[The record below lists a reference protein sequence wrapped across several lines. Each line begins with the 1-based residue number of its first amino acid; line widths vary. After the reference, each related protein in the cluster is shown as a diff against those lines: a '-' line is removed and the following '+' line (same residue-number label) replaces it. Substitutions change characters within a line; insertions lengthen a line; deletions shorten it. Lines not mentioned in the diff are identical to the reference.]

1 MAMTEKTL
9 ETKRTRTPIQ
19 PPTTPR
25 VVTIQKVVDAVRE
38 DAQVQP
44 QKYLDESLSPKG
56 GE

>member
-1 MAMTEKTL
+1 MTEKTL

-19 PPTTPR
+19 PGTPR
-25 VVTIQKVVDAVRE
+25 VVTLEKVVAAVRQ
-38 DAQVQP
+38 DAQVLP